1 MNNFYSIENIDIID
15 IEASEEIEKKS
26 LKDFISTSLKLK
38 NINLTKDSKVVLNYI
53 KELKIYQLLLFQ
65 NVSTNLEIELFFEL
79 IKDNQK
85 EFISFIYKKYFLIF
99 KNNKIYY
106 IQKID
111 ETLNYIEFLEYL
123 NKLFKI
129 NNESFITINQEELHK
144 NNISKQSKV
153 EYFNLKNDNSFYFYI
168 LYISTIIFISIFFY
182 INNIE
187 ENSNKEVIIDTKIVE
202 NSYKFNSFE
211 QEAKKLF
218 LNLEKYNLS
227 IVSLNFEED
236 ILKMEIF
243 SLTKDEIHNFL
254 EDKNFVFIESSIDFI
269 ENQNLYKAIIDVKIF
284 K

>member
-1 MNNFYSIENIDIID
+1 MNNLYSIENIDIID

-26 LKDFISTSLKLK
+26 LKDFISTSLELK
-38 NINLTKDSKVVLNYI
+38 NINLTKDSKVILNYI

-65 NVSTNLEIELFFEL
+65 NISTNLEIELFFEL
-79 IKDNQK
+79 IKDNQN

-129 NNESFITINQEELHK
+129 NNESFITINQEELYK

-168 LYISTIIFISIFFY
+168 LYISTLIFIIIFFY

-211 QEAKKLF
+211 QESKKLF

-254 EDKNFVFIESSIDFI
+254 EDKNFVFIKSSIDFI
-269 ENQNLYKAIIDVKIF
+269 ENKNLYKAIIDVKIF

>member
-38 NINLTKDSKVVLNYI
+38 NINLTKDSKVILNYI